1 MQDSLEFAPSW
12 RIFRVTLSPVPRLQ
26 GKHSEETM
34 WLTAHRFI
42 DSRYDVWLR
51 FTFPIV
57 GLLAIASGIGV
68 FFKGFY
74 RDTTYYSVMAVG
86 QDFFSFIVVVPALA
100 LAALMAHRTS
110 FRALFVWL
118 GIVIYL
124 TYTYAIAAF
133 DNQFNALFLVY
144 VTLFGCSLYAL
155 IGGFLSL
162 NKDGIKARFAERT
175 PVRAIS
181 LYLGTLA
188 VLFYFTWLREV
199 IPALLTGT
207 VPQSVK
213 DSGTPTNAVHVLD
226 MSWIL
231 PALLITAV
239 NLWRRRSLGYLLAG
253 PMLSFIVFVA
263 SAVLCMVISMSRA
276 GYPLEVPQVIL
287 FTAMLAGSLG
297 LLIWYLRSLK
307 QAKVAAANA
316 IEERYA

>member
-1 MQDSLEFAPSW
+1 
-12 RIFRVTLSPVPRLQ
+12 
-26 GKHSEETM
+26 M
-34 WLTAHRFI
+34 WLRTTHRFLER
-42 DSRYDVWLR
+42 RYDAWLR
-51 FTFPIV
+51 LTFPII
-57 GLLAIASGIGV
+57 GLLAIASGVGI

-86 QDFFSFIVVVPALA
+86 QDFFSFIVVVPTLA
-100 LAALMAHRTS
+100 IAALMAHRAS
-110 FRALFVWL
+110 LRALFLWL

-144 VTLFGCSLYAL
+144 VALFGCSLYAL

-162 NKDGIKARFAERT
+162 NEDGIKARFTERT

-188 VLFYFTWLREV
+188 VLFYLTWLREV

-226 MSWIL
+226 MSWIF

-239 NLWRRRSLGYLLAG
+239 NLWRRRALGYLLAG
-253 PMLSFIVFVA
+253 PMLSFIVFMA
-263 SAVLCMVISMSRA
+263 SAVLCMVILMSRA
-276 GYPLEVPQVIL
+276 GYPLVVPQVIL
-287 FTAMLAGSLG
+287 FIATLAVSLG
-297 LLIWYLRSLK
+297 LLIWYLMSLR
-307 QAKVAAANA
+307 VAAAHA
-316 IEERYA
+316 DESQRCA

>member
-1 MQDSLEFAPSW
+1 
-12 RIFRVTLSPVPRLQ
+12 
-26 GKHSEETM
+26 M
-34 WLTAHRFI
+34 WLRTAHRFI
-42 DSRYDVWLR
+42 ERRYDAWLR
-51 FTFPIV
+51 LTFPII
-57 GLLAIASGIGV
+57 GLLAIASGVGI

-74 RDTTYYSVMAVG
+74 RDTTYYSLMAVG
-86 QDFFSFIVVVPALA
+86 QDFFSFIVVVPTLA
-100 LAALMAHRTS
+100 IAALMAHRAS
-110 FRALFVWL
+110 LRALFVWL
-118 GIVIYL
+118 GIVTYL

-133 DNQFNALFLVY
+133 DNRFTVLFLVY
-144 VTLFGCSLYAL
+144 VALFGCSLYAL
-155 IGGFLSL
+155 IGGFLGL
-162 NKDGIKARFAERT
+162 NKDGIKARFTERT

-239 NLWRRRSLGYLLAG
+239 NLRHRRSLGYLLAG
-253 PMLSFIVFVA
+253 PMLSFIVFMA

-276 GYPLEVPQVIL
+276 GYPLVVPQVIL
-287 FTAMLAGSLG
+287 FTATLAVSLG
-297 LLIWYLRSLK
+297 LLIWYLRSLR
-307 QAKVAAANA
+307 VAAADA
-316 IEERYA
+316 DESQRCA

>member
-1 MQDSLEFAPSW
+1 
-12 RIFRVTLSPVPRLQ
+12 
-26 GKHSEETM
+26 M
-34 WLTAHRFI
+34 WLKTAHRFI
-42 DSRYDVWLR
+42 ERRDDAWLR
-51 FTFPIV
+51 LTLPII
-57 GLLAIASGIGV
+57 GLLAIASGVGI

-74 RDTTYYSVMAVG
+74 RDTTYYSLMAVG
-86 QDFFSFIVVVPALA
+86 QDFFSFIVVVPTLA
-100 LAALMAHRTS
+100 IAALMAHRS
-110 FRALFVWL
+110 SLRALFVWL

-144 VTLFGCSLYAL
+144 VALFACSLYAL
-155 IGGFLSL
+155 IGGFLGL
-162 NKDGIKARFAERT
+162 NKDGIKARFTERT

-188 VLFYFTWLREV
+188 VLFYLTWLREV
-199 IPALLTGT
+199 IPAVLTGT

-239 NLWRRRSLGYLLAG
+239 NLRHRRSLGYLLAG
-253 PMLSFIVFVA
+253 PMLSFIVFMA

-276 GYPLEVPQVIL
+276 GYPLVVPQVIL
-287 FTAMLAGSLG
+287 FIATLAVSLG
-297 LLIWYLRSLK
+297 LLIWYLRSLR
-307 QAKVAAANA
+307 VAAADA
-316 IEERYA
+316 DESQRCA